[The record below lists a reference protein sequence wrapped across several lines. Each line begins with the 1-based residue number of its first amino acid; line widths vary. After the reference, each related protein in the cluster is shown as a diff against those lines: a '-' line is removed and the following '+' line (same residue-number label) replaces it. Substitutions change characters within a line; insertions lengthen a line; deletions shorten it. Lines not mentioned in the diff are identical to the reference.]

1 MTTHTYTHI
10 MNECFKNINDLYI
23 YIHNDLYMI
32 YHLYIY
38 IMLID
43 NYIE

>member
-23 YIHNDLYMI
+23 I
-32 YHLYIY
+32 YHIYHIY